1 MKWLRPLLVYG
12 GLALFLGWVGLLLA
26 GLWGLAIDPLQ
37 FGRLTLSL
45 PLLLLALGA
54 VIYVVGHER
63 RFTLRAVA
71 IYCCLLLFLAWLG
84 LLLAGLWEL
93 VAIDPAQFGRLTLS
107 LPLLALIPGAIVFVV
122 EHERTDRRQK
132 EQNYLR

>member
-1 MKWLRPLLVYG
+1 MKLLRPLLVYG

-45 PLLLLALGA
+45 PLL
-54 VIYVVGHER
+54 
-63 RFTLRAVA
+63 
-71 IYCCLLLFLAWLG
+71 
-84 LLLAGLWEL
+84 
-93 VAIDPAQFGRLTLS
+93 
-107 LPLLALIPGAIVFVV
+107 ALIPGAIVFVV